1 MEWNGESVTTFVVGA
16 GGAWMVGASLTH
28 RGGNFNATQRRG
40 LLLSGLGFLITAAS
54 ARWMQ
59 SRGNVGIALSMIGTA
74 TAMVGMYALV
84 KERAE
89 RRAADESKSRK

>member
-1 MEWNGESVTTFVVGA
+1 MEWNGEAIATYVVGA

-40 LLLSGLGFLITAAS
+40 LLLSGTGFLLSAAS

-59 SRGNVGIALSMIGTA
+59 AYGHVGIALSLVGTA
-74 TAMVGMYALV
+74 TAMAGMYILV

-89 RRAADESKSRK
+89 RRAAEETESRK

>member
-28 RGGNFNATQRRG
+28 RGGNYNATQRRG
-40 LLLSGLGFLITAAS
+40 LLLSGCGFLITAAA

-59 SRGNVGIALSMIGTA
+59 SYGRYGIALSLMGTA
-74 TAMVGMYALV
+74 IAMAGMYVLV

-89 RRAADESKSRK
+89 RRAAEESESRK

>member
-28 RGGNFNATQRRG
+28 RGGNYSATQRRG
-40 LLLSGLGFLITAAS
+40 LLLSGLGFLTAAAS

-59 SRGNVGIALSMIGTA
+59 SRGNLGIALSLLGTA
-74 TAMVGMYALV
+74 TAMAGMYILV
-84 KERAE
+84 KDRAE
-89 RRAADESKSRK
+89 RRAAEESESRK

>member
-1 MEWNGESVTTFVVGA
+1 MEWNGESVATFVVGA

-28 RGGNFNATQRRG
+28 RGGNFNPTQRRG
-40 LLLSGLGFLITAAS
+40 LLLSGTGFLITAAA

-59 SRGNVGIALSMIGTA
+59 GYGRYGIALSMIGTA
-74 TAMVGMYALV
+74 TAMSGMYVLM

-89 RRAADESKSRK
+89 RRAAEESESRK